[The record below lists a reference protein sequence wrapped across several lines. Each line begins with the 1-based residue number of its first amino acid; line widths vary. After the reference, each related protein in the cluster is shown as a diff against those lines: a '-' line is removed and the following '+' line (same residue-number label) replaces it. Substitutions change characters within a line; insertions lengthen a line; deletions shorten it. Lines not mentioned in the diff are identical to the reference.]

1 MENLVLSNLEPES
14 VFRFFEELTR
24 IPHGS
29 GNTAA
34 ASAWAAD
41 FAKTRGLR
49 HRRDEM
55 GNVVIWKPA
64 SPGYEDHPAVIL
76 QGHLDM
82 VCVQESG
89 MNHDFEK
96 DPLELTVD
104 GDWVK
109 ARGTTLGG
117 DNGIAVAMIMALLD
131 DASAVH
137 PPIEAVFTV
146 DEEIGLLGANG
157 LDCADLRGRKL
168 INLDSEDEGVLT
180 VSCAGG
186 SRCDIVKEFPLTE
199 AEGAVCTL
207 AVSGG
212 QGGHSGMEIN
222 KGLANA
228 GKLLGACLK
237 EMDGVRLISLSGGL
251 QDNAIPKEAEAVFLA
266 EDPAALEAVRE
277 RCESEAR
284 AAFGAAE
291 PTLSL
296 TLAAAPAQRRQ
307 ALSPADTQSAIALLN
322 DCPNGVLSMSQDIP
336 GLVQTSLNLGILCLK
351 DGRMSLSSS
360 VRSSVAAE
368 KDALCARLEKL
379 AARYG
384 GSFSQRGAYP
394 PWEYRRESPLRDVMV
409 RAYRE
414 TTGREMVVE
423 AIHAGLECGLFAGKL
438 PGLDAVSIGP
448 DLRDVHSTRERM
460 SVSSV
465 ARTWAYLR
473 KVLEEL

>member
-1 MENLVLSNLEPES
+1 MENHVLSGLEPKS

-34 ASAWAAD
+34 ASAWTAD
-41 FAKTRGLR
+41 FAKARGLR
-49 HRRDEM
+49 HRRDAM

-64 SPGYEDHPAVIL
+64 SPGYEGHPAVIL

-89 MNHDFEK
+89 MDHDFGK

-131 DASAVH
+131 DAAAVH

-157 LDCADLRGRKL
+157 LDCADLQGRKL

-207 AVSGG
+207 TVSGG

-228 GKLLGACLK
+228 SKLLGACLK

-266 EDPAALEAVRE
+266 EDPAALEALRE
-277 RCESEAR
+277 RFERETR
-284 AAFGAAE
+284 AAFAAVE
-291 PTLSL
+291 PTLAITL
-296 TLAAAPAQRRQ
+296 TAAPAQRRQ
-307 ALSPADTQSAIALLN
+307 ALSPADTQAVIALLS
-322 DCPNGVLSMSQDIP
+322 DYPNGVLSMSQDIP
-336 GLVQTSLNLGILCLK
+336 GLVQTSLNLGIMRLK
-351 DGRMSLSSS
+351 DGKMSLSSS

-368 KDALCARLEKL
+368 KDALCARLENL
-379 AARYG
+379 AAQYG
-384 GSFSQRGAYP
+384 GSFSQRGVYP
-394 PWEYRRESPLRDVMV
+394 PWEYRKESPLREVMV

-414 TTGREMVVE
+414 TTGREMIVE
-423 AIHAGLECGLFAGKL
+423 AIHDGLECGLFAGKI

-448 DLRDVHSTRERM
+448 DLRDVHSTREKM